1 MILSDAMLLAYL
13 DEALSAEKM
22 AAIEQSIMSDNQLRK
37 RIELLVSQRDS
48 GMHSLGDIWRRHRLS
63 CPSREQLGSYLLGA
77 MLDDASDYVEFHI
90 ETIGC
95 RYCQANLADLRIA
108 QEHAKVA
115 EPIAAE
121 RRKRIFNSSVGRI
134 QSYPGDE

>member
-1 MILSDAMLLAYL
+1 
-13 DEALSAEKM
+13 
-22 AAIEQSIMSDNQLRK
+22 
-37 RIELLVSQRDS
+37 
-48 GMHSLGDIWRRHRLS
+48 
-63 CPSREQLGSYLLGA
+63 
-77 MLDDASDYVEFHI
+77 
-90 ETIGC
+90 
-95 RYCQANLADLRIA
+95 LADLRIA